1 MKRAI
6 LVLLAIGLILN
17 IQLLFA
23 QGGNDEPPQRMHR
36 MERMLDLTDEQQS
49 QMEDLRL
56 KFEKEKLPL
65 QSQIQKLRS
74 DLKLELVK
82 DQFDQK
88 KVDQLVD
95 QINSARK
102 EIQKKRISHM
112 REVRN
117 ILNDDQ
123 KKKFD
128 MHVLSDRK
136 FGRGNAPMPMHHQE
150 MNQMKQMRQM
160 RQERDQ

>member
-6 LVLLAIGLILN
+6 LALLAIGLIFG
-17 IQLLFA
+17 IQFAFA
-23 QGGNDEPPQRMHR
+23 QPGKGDGPRQGMHL
-36 MERMLDLTDEQQS
+36 MECKLDLTDGQQS

-65 QSQIQKLRS
+65 QSQIHKLRS
-74 DLKLELVK
+74 DLKLEMVK
-82 DQFDQK
+82 DQLDQK
-88 KVDQLVD
+88 KVNQIID
-95 QINSARK
+95 QISAAK
-102 EIQKKRISHM
+102 TEMQKKRISHM

-136 FGRGNAPMPMHHQE
+136 FGRGNAPMPNHHP
-150 MNQMKQMRQM
+150 QMQQMRGK
-160 RQERDQ
+160 RDW